1 MRRDI
6 VVNADPNET
15 RIAILE
21 EKQLVEFLVERPSER
36 RIVGDI
42 YKGRVNA
49 VLPGMQAAFVDLGL
63 ARTAFLHASDLAE
76 GIFQEEVDLDA
87 DDDPSDNWLEDDAE
101 EDGDDAEEGDEGAE
115 SAGEP
120 AGGRGDRRGG
130 RGRDGRGRKGGGGP
144 MRGRSRGRG
153 RAARGPLP
161 KIEERLTVGQEIIVQ
176 VTKEGISTKGPRVTQ
191 QISLPGRFLVLM
203 PGVKH
208 IGVSRKI
215 DSREERARLRQLLDE
230 NRPPEMGLIVRT
242 AGEGKSRQD
251 FRNDVRY
258 LIDLWRKI
266 EERAGRA
273 QPPALLH
280 REMSLTTGLI
290 RDILTEEVNEV
301 AIDNPAVLS
310 EVQEYVRSLSP
321 ELVDRVRGYKGNLA
335 IFDSYGV
342 EGDIERLLE
351 RKVWLKKGGH
361 LVIDQTEALIAIDVN
376 TGRFVGKKNQEE
388 TILKTNL
395 EAARE
400 VARQLRLR
408 DIGGIVIIDFID
420 MDSESSRK
428 QVLDQLRQG
437 LKHDRSRTKTTG
449 ISDLGIVEMTRERER
464 QSLLDIL
471 SVECS
476 HCGGLGKVLSLNS
489 LGLRVERLLRRI
501 GAAGKERVIELR
513 VSPELADHLFQDQ
526 GARIER
532 LEKQFGYRIDI
543 RDDPRLLRDEV
554 RVIYPRTGE
563 DVTEKFKV

>member
-1 MRRDI
+1 D
-6 VVNADPNET
+6 T
-15 RIAILE
+15 
-21 EKQLVEFLVERPSER
+21 
-36 RIVGDI
+36 
-42 YKGRVNA
+42 
-49 VLPGMQAAFVDLGL
+49 
-63 ARTAFLHASDLAE
+63 
-76 GIFQEEVDLDA
+76 
-87 DDDPSDNWLEDDAE
+87 
-101 EDGDDAEEGDEGAE
+101 
-115 SAGEP
+115 
-120 AGGRGDRRGG
+120 
-130 RGRDGRGRKGGGGP
+130 
-144 MRGRSRGRG
+144 
-153 RAARGPLP
+153 
-161 KIEERLTVGQEIIVQ
+161 
-176 VTKEGISTKGPRVTQ
+176 
-191 QISLPGRFLVLM
+191 
-203 PGVKH
+203 
-208 IGVSRKI
+208 
-215 DSREERARLRQLLDE
+215 REERARLRQLLDE

-258 LIDLWRKI
+258 LLDLWRKI
-266 EERAGRA
+266 EERANRA
-273 QPPALLH
+273 EPPALLH

-290 RDILTEEVNEV
+290 RDILTEDVSEVV
-301 AIDNPAVLS
+301 IDNPTVLA

-321 ELVDRVRGYKGNLA
+321 ELVDRVKPYQGNLA
-335 IFDSYGV
+335 VFDSYGV

-361 LVIDQTEALIAIDVN
+361 LIIDQTEALIAIDVN

-408 DIGGIVIIDFID
+408 DVGGIIIIDFID
-420 MDSESSRK
+420 MEQESNKK

-437 LKHDRSRTKTTG
+437 LKRDRSRTKTTG

-471 SVECS
+471 SVECA

-489 LGLRVERLLRRI
+489 LGLKVERLLRRI

-513 VSPELADHLFQDQ
+513 VSPELADHLFHDQ

-543 RDDPRLLRDEV
+543 RDDPRLGRDEV

-563 DVTEKFKV
+563 DMTEKFKV